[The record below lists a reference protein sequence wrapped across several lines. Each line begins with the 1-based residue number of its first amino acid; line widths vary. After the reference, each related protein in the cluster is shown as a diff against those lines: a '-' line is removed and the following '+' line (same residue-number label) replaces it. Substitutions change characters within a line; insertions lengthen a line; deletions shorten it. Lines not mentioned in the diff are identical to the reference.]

1 MPVGAVTIPQEIM
14 ISIQSDGITRLDYQF
29 QAEVTSLATNMSLIN
44 EIYQDLFIINEVGL
58 PLEYE
63 EFSDYITVFSLGSN
77 LINVTYIT
85 SELTSKISIIW
96 SLNITIP
103 ISSKIVLPKD
113 ATIINLNTLP
123 LEIKTD
129 EGKTMLIMPSGNVYI
144 QYILDILDSE
154 SLAEEALQN
163 AEDTIQTAKN
173 NGVIVSEAESLLTE
187 ARVLFQQEYFLEAE
201 EKAAQTINLVTDI
214 VEKRALAEA
223 KISAS
228 EIAVKVAQES
238 GKTLGLDDAEGF
250 LLEAKYLFDAGD
262 YDQAFFYADQ
272 AFEAALNAEKRV
284 NNTMLILAGFLV
296 ILVTGAFLYMRRRVS
311 GETVHVDVVIDL
323 ESLFEE
329 HPELRL
335 DDREVL
341 KYLAENDGEA
351 FAYDIRER
359 FDIPRTSAWRMIQ
372 RLRRYEVVD
381 ERKIGGQS
389 LVRIKEKYRRKGK

>member
-1 MPVGAVTIPQEIM
+1 VGAVTIPQEIM

>member
-14 ISIQSDGITRLDYQF
+14 ISIHSDGITRLDYQF
-29 QAEVTSLATNMSLIN
+29 QAEVTSLVTNMSLIN

-96 SLNITIP
+96 SINITIP

-201 EKAAQTINLVTDI
+201 EKAAQTIDLVTEI